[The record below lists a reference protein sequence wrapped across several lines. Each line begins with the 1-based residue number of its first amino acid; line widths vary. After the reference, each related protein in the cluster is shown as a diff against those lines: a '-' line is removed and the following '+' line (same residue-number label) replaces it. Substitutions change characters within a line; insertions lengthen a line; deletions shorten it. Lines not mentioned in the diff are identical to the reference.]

1 MKTCFF
7 IGHRECTEEIL
18 PEVRKAVEG
27 LIVEHGVS
35 QFIVGSY
42 GGFDSVAAAAVKQ
55 AKKEHPEILLS
66 QLIPYHPAERPVEP
80 WIGFDCT
87 YYPFE
92 DKTPP
97 RKYAIVK
104 ANEQMLQECDYLI
117 AYAWHPASN
126 AAALVEKAKRL
137 EKKGGIQVQNL
148 AEHRKKR

>member
-66 QLIPYHPAERPVEP
+66 QLIPYHPAERPVEL
-80 WIGFDCT
+80 GLGLT
-87 YYPFE
+87 
-92 DKTPP
+92 
-97 RKYAIVK
+97 V
-104 ANEQMLQECDYLI
+104 LI
-117 AYAWHPASN
+117 IPLRIKHLHGNMQS
-126 AAALVEKAKRL
+126 
-137 EKKGGIQVQNL
+137 
-148 AEHRKKR
+148 